1 MSRERPRILFVD
13 HVSKVLGGA
22 EVNLLELLALP
33 AAREGWDVHVACAP
47 GSPLEAALA
56 KLGLPRHPYGF
67 APALNELRVVG
78 PPADGSCELWSLES
92 CRRRSINL
100 T

>member
-33 AAREGWDVHVACAP
+33 AAREG
-47 GSPLEAALA
+47 
-56 KLGLPRHPYGF
+56 
-67 APALNELRVVG
+67 
-78 PPADGSCELWSLES
+78 
-92 CRRRSINL
+92 
-100 T
+100 